1 MVAADKNI
9 QGGIMSYSV
18 SKNSTVNI
26 SGIQEGV
33 TATVTVAS
41 STSFKIKVNNTCV
54 GTVEKLIF
62 SPGQTLTL
70 ENGTYSTSC
79 TYDDLNCGKYTVP
92 VTLSLSNGKLS
103 CTVGTVTNT
112 YKKSFITADVEG
124 TLVFDIEQ
132 VQAYTLTINSVSNG
146 SVKVMRNNL
155 ELSNGAVLSEGDE
168 LTVSA
173 TASGADYGVQS
184 IVVNGTL
191 YSGASK
197 TFTVSGNATV
207 SAVIVQR
214 SWQTFFNDSATMSH
228 GDRLNISGLKPGVST
243 RFTTG
248 IGTITYGLLDGCD
261 YDQGTGEFTINART
275 AVVGG
280 DGSISGSNN
289 RDGVDFGFTLTAE
302 NGGLRFN
309 AYVEG
314 SDSMYYYYFIG
325 ASIPV
330 YKVEQYVV

>member
-1 MVAADKNI
+1 
-9 QGGIMSYSV
+9 MSYSV
-18 SKNSTVNI
+18 SKNATVDI
-26 SGIQEGV
+26 AGIQAGV
-33 TATVTVAS
+33 TATVTVAP
-41 STSFKIKVNNTCV
+41 STNFRIKVNNTCV

-70 ENGTYSTSC
+70 ANGTYSTSC

-132 VQAYTLTINSVSNG
+132 VQSYTLTINDVSNG
-146 SVKVMRNNL
+146 DIEVKRNGVA
-155 ELSNGAVLSEGDE
+155 LSNGAILSQGDT

-173 TASGADYGVQS
+173 TTSESDYGVQA
-184 IVVNGTL
+184 IVVNGTS
-191 YSGASK
+191 YSGTSK
-197 TFTVSGNATV
+197 TFAVTGNTTV
-207 SAVIVQR
+207 SAIIVAR
-214 SWQTFFNDSATMSH
+214 SWQTFYNGSTTMSH
-228 GDRLNISGLKPGVST
+228 GDRLTISGLKSGVST

-248 IGTITYGLLDGCD
+248 QGTITYGLLDGCD
-261 YDQGTGEFTINART
+261 YDQGTGDFTINART
-275 AVVGG
+275 AVVGQN
-280 DGSISGSNN
+280 GSISGSNN
-289 RDGVDFGFTLTAE
+289 RDGVDFGFTLSAE

-309 AYVEG
+309 AYVDG